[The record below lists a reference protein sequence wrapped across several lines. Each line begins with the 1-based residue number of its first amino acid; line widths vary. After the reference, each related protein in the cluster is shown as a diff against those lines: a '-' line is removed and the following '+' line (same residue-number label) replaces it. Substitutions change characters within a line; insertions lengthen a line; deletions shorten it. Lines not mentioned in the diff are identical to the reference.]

1 VIFKNKNF
9 LSNLKFKASFKLR
22 KSLQQLCSI
31 TEDRNRQNIQ
41 YTMLNAHEYSDG
53 DMHIQTVATLQTGMN
68 RWLRKLHF
76 RQSTMEAT
84 EQQLAWQTVCHHLK
98 HNPLIIQGSN
108 GGRGL

>member
-41 YTMLNAHEYSDG
+41 YTTLNAHEYSDG
-53 DMHIQTVATLQTGMN
+53 GYTTDRNESLA
-68 RWLRKLHF
+68 
-76 RQSTMEAT
+76 SEAA
-84 EQQLAWQTVCHHLK
+84 LSAVK
-98 HNPLIIQGSN
+98 DAGN
-108 GGRGL
+108 